1 MVIERNRFLKKRAAI
16 RLVQR
21 YTKSFVAWKG
31 MRKELI
37 AERDF
42 KNVEALKFY
51 IRKASDV
58 QRDRLDQAATKIQR
72 SIHVKIKNRNK
83 GKQLREELK
92 KLPMVV
98 RSNYVKM
105 YMLKNQT

>member
-21 YTKSFVAWKG
+21 YTKSYVAWKDI
-31 MRKELI
+31 RKELI

-42 KNVEALKFY
+42 KKVESLKFY

-58 QRDRLDQAATKIQR
+58 QRDRMDQAATKIQR
-72 SIHVKIKNRNK
+72 SIHVKINKRNK
-83 GKQLREELK
+83 GK
-92 KLPMVV
+92 
-98 RSNYVKM
+98 
-105 YMLKNQT
+105 